1 MKDKTKK
8 KVVAHLK
15 DDIKNSKMGIRDDKG
30 LIKKIKGKV
39 KKKSK

>member
-15 DDIKNSKMGIRDDKG
+15 DDIKNSKMGIGEDKR
-30 LIKKIKGKV
+30 LIKKIKDKV
-39 KKKSK
+39 KKKRK